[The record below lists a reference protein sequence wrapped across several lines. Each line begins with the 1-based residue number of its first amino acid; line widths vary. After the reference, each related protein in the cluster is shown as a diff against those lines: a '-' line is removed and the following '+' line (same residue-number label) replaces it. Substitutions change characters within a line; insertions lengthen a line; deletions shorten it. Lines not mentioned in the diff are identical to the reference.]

1 MRIPRLKFAEF
12 EDRKYF
18 TTIINKPEAN
28 ILKESKFCALK
39 IWKYNTMGFFF
50 FFFNITVRIFLS
62 LYGKTSQKETNTAL
76 AVCAMLVTILQEAMF
91 VIRL

>member
-1 MRIPRLKFAEF
+1 MEVQY
-12 EDRKYF
+12 D
-18 TTIINKPEAN
+18 
-28 ILKESKFCALK
+28 
-39 IWKYNTMGFFF
+39 GFFF